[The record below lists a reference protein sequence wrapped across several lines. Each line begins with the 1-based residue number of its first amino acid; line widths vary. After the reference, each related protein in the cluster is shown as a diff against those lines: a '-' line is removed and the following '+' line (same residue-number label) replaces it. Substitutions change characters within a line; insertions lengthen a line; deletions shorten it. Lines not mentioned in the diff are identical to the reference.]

1 MNLGIAFIAAL
12 ALLGVFGAGCA
23 KAAPGDSNESITVN
37 GVLRSYVLH
46 VPDGITGRVPLI
58 LSFHGHGGD
67 GAQQARLTGF
77 DALADRYGFIVAYPD
92 GIDRGWNDG
101 RPVNAKG
108 PDDLAFA
115 GAIVDDLEHRYSID
129 PARVYATGFSNG
141 AVFSNYLA
149 CNQANRFAAIAPVS
163 GPMPVVDAP
172 NCHPQRAVSFLEING
187 TADPIVP
194 FDGGQIVLAGMNRGL
209 VLSFAQTGAFWAK
222 NAQCAASPTVTALP
236 AIAPPDG
243 TSVTRSSFSGCR
255 SGTGIEGYAVSGGG
269 HAWPGGPQYLP
280 KLFVG
285 IASRQLD
292 ASETIVQFFLAHPM
306 K

>member
-1 MNLGIAFIAAL
+1 MKLGIAFIAAL

-23 KAAPGDSNESITVN
+23 KAAPGDSSESITVN
-37 GVLRSYVLH
+37 GVRRTYVLH

-77 DALADRYGFIVAYPD
+77 DALSDRYGFIIAYPD
-92 GIDRGWNDG
+92 GIDRAWNDG

-115 GAIVDDLEHRYSID
+115 GALVDDLEHRYSID

-172 NCHPQRAVSFLEING
+172 NCHPQRAVSFLEISG

-194 FDGGQIVLAGMNRGL
+194 FDGGQIVLAGMNRGE

-222 NAQCAASPTVTALP
+222 NARLRRQPDSDTASGDRAARRHQRHAYVVFGLPFRRRDRGICRLRRRPRVAGRTTVLTEILRRHRQP
-236 AIAPPDG
+236 A
-243 TSVTRSSFSGCR
+243 TRR
-255 SGTGIEGYAVSGGG
+255 ERNHRPI
-269 HAWPGGPQYLP
+269 
-280 KLFVG
+280 
-285 IASRQLD
+285 
-292 ASETIVQFFLAHPM
+292 FLAHPM

>member
-1 MNLGIAFIAAL
+1 MRLRFVFAAIAVAGIL
-12 ALLGVFGAGCA
+12 SAGCA
-23 KAAPGDSNESITVN
+23 KAAPDDTTESIAVN
-37 GVLRSYVLH
+37 GVHRTYVLH
-46 VPDGITGRVPLI
+46 VPEHVTGSVPLI
-58 LSFHGHGGD
+58 LAFHGHGGD

-92 GIDRGWNDG
+92 GIDRAWNDG

-115 GAIVDDLEHRYSID
+115 AALVDDLEHRYSID

-149 CNQANRFAAIAPVS
+149 CNQADRFAAIAPVS
-163 GPMPVVDAP
+163 GPMPVVDEP

-187 TADPIVP
+187 TNDPIVP
-194 FDGGQIVLAGMNRGL
+194 FDGGQVVLAGMDRGL

-222 NAQCAASPTVTALP
+222 NAGCSVRPTVTPLP

-243 TSVTRSSFSGCR
+243 TSVTRSSFSDCR
-255 SGTGIEGYAVSGGG
+255 PGTGVEEYAVSGGG
-269 HAWPGGPQYLP
+269 HTWPGGPQYLP

-285 IASRQLD
+285 TASRQLD